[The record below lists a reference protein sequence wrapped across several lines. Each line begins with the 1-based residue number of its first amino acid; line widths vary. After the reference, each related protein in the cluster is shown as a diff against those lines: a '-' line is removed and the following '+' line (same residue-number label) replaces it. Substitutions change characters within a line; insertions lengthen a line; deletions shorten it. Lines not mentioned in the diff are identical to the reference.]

1 MSRGK
6 PTVLALGTF
15 DGVHRGHQ
23 AILSTALNLAGQM
36 GGRAV
41 AFTFDRHPLAVLN
54 PAKCPPL
61 ITTTQEKEELIRR
74 HGIEEVFLASF
85 NREFAALPPAQFVEQ
100 YLVQRIQAKGVV
112 VGFDFSFG
120 HLGAGKVDLLQ
131 SLATEHQ
138 FELIVVQPVTA
149 GDTVISSTAIRNHLL
164 AGDVRRAA
172 ELLGYPFFLRGQVI
186 PGEGRGRQLGFPT
199 ANLACPPGKLIPRP
213 GVYAVEASVRGGMFL
228 GLLAISDRPT
238 FTGRGGVTV
247 ELFIDEFNGD
257 LYDEMVEARLLE
269 RLRGICRFP
278 SASAL
283 KEQMEKDRLAARQ
296 ILR

>member
-23 AILSTALNLAGQM
+23 AILSTALTRAKQIS
-36 GGRAV
+36 GRAV

-54 PAKCPPL
+54 PAQCPPL
-61 ITTTQEKEELIRR
+61 ITTTKEKEELIRR
-74 HGIEEVFLASF
+74 HGIEEVCLVSF
-85 NREFAALPPAQFVEQ
+85 DREFAAVTPAGFVER
-100 YLVQRIQAKGVV
+100 YLVQQFQAKGVV

-120 HLGAGKVDLLQ
+120 HRAIGKVDLLQ
-131 SLATEHQ
+131 SLADQHQ
-138 FELIVVQPVTA
+138 FELMVVQPVTS

-172 ELLGYPFFLRGQVI
+172 EFLGYPFFLRGQVV

-199 ANLACPPGKLIPRP
+199 ANLACPPGKLIPGL
-213 GVYAVEASVRGGMFL
+213 GVYAVQANLHGDFFP
-228 GLLAISDRPT
+228 GLLAISSRPT
-238 FTGRGGVTV
+238 FASQGDVTI
-247 ELFIDEFNGD
+247 ELFIDGFNGD
-257 LYDEMVEARLLE
+257 LYDEVIEVSLVE
-269 RLRGICRFP
+269 RLRGIRRFP
-278 SASAL
+278 SANAL
-283 KEQMEKDRLAARQ
+283 QEQMERDRLAARQ